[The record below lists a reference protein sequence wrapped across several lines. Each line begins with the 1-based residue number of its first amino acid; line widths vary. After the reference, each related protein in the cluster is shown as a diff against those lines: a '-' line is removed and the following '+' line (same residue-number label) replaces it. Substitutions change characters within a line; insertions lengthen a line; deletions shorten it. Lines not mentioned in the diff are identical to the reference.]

1 MLTVRDG
8 KKFDWANISLVDCV
22 RGNAMDAHFTLK
34 VFNVLKEKLDEMGVS
49 KFYGQVLAPANTVFV
64 EPEWSGIKVC
74 PNKIKSIGKSLN
86 DSIIDVHDSLYD
98 YPQLIKEENLSS
110 SRDLQGVLYT
120 KDKGF
125 AFYPPDK
132 TEKGSPSVSAPTLE
146 ILLGQIK
153 KELISRG

>member
-1 MLTVRDG
+1 MLTVRNG
-8 KKFDWANISLVDCV
+8 KKFDWANISLFDCV

-49 KFYGQVLAPANTVFV
+49 KFYAKVLAPANTVFV

-74 PNKIKSIGKSLN
+74 PDKIKTIGKSLN
-86 DSIIDVHDSLYD
+86 DAIIDVHDSLYD
-98 YPQLIKEENLSS
+98 YSQLSRKENLSS

-120 KDKGF
+120 KEKGF

-132 TEKGSPSVSAPTLE
+132 TEKGAPSVSAPTLDI
-146 ILLGQIK
+146 ILSQIK
-153 KELISRG
+153 KEIASRG

>member
-1 MLTVRDG
+1 
-8 KKFDWANISLVDCV
+8 
-22 RGNAMDAHFTLK
+22 MDAHFTLK
-34 VFNVLKEKLDEMGVS
+34 VFNVLKEKLDEMEVS

>member
-1 MLTVRDG
+1 MLTVRNG

-34 VFNVLKEKLDEMGVS
+34 VFNVLKEKLDGMGVS
-49 KFYGQVLAPANTVFV
+49 KFYGKVLAPANTVFV

-74 PNKIKSIGKSLN
+74 PDKIKSIGKSLN
-86 DSIIDVHDSLYD
+86 DTIIDVHDSLYD
-98 YPQLIKEENLSS
+98 YPQLINKENLSS

-120 KDKGF
+120 KEKGF

-153 KELISRG
+153 KEIISRG

>member
-1 MLTVRDG
+1 MLTVRNG

-22 RGNAMDAHFTLK
+22 RGNAMDAHYTLK
-34 VFNVLKEKLDEMGVS
+34 VFNVLQDKLNEMGVS
-49 KFYGQVLAPANTVFV
+49 EFYGTVLAPANTVFV

-74 PNKIKSIGKSLN
+74 PDKIKTIGKSLN
-86 DSIIDVHDSLYD
+86 DAIIDVHDSLYD
-98 YPQLIKEENLSS
+98 YSQLSRKENLSS

-120 KDKGF
+120 KEKGF